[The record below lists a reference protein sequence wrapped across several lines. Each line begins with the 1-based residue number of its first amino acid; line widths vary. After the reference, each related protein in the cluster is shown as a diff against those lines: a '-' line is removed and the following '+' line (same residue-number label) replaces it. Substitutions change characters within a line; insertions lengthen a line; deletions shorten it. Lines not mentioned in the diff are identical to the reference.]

1 MFRLV
6 MGPNFH
12 RHRAALRGDA
22 ARVVVG
28 KLIE

>member
-1 MFRLV
+1 MFRPV

-12 RHRAALRGDA
+12 RHLAALRGGA

-28 KLIE
+28 KLM